1 MGSPNKTAL
10 LPQSARHMCVQRR
23 AIPMLLRLKDLSLR
37 AKIKF
42 LRELPAHYQTP
53 VSATPS
59 ASVHEEVATYI
70 ISKTLLQWRVRKCV
84 YHKIVKLNSLN
95 SIPDFYPSFFATSY
109 VDPLPDHFSKID
121 SLSPHVFPMLS
132 RSQVQISMICSQ
144 ALNACLRITARM
156 PSIQHRKLIK
166 QTSEEDMQTPLG

>member
-1 MGSPNKTAL
+1 MRSEILQPFPNDPAFFHFWFVLFDYLLAFLLHQSGSPNQIAL
-10 LPQSARHMCVQRR
+10 LLQSARHMCVQRR

-70 ISKTLLQWRVRKCV
+70 NLRSLLFHRSRISTKR
-84 YHKIVKLNSLN
+84 
-95 SIPDFYPSFFATSY
+95 
-109 VDPLPDHFSKID
+109 
-121 SLSPHVFPMLS
+121 
-132 RSQVQISMICSQ
+132 
-144 ALNACLRITARM
+144 
-156 PSIQHRKLIK
+156 
-166 QTSEEDMQTPLG
+166 